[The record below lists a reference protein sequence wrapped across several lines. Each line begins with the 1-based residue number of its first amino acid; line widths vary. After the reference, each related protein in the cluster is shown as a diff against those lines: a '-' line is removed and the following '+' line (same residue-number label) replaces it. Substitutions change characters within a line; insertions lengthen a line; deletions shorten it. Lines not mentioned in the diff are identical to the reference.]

1 MPTSV
6 GEIELD
12 LTLNEKDIDKSIN
25 KVAKNTSSKISNCF
39 GKMSKTLQN
48 SFSSGSSRVK
58 DLKNQISQTEQEI
71 SRLTDEITKLSNIS
85 APTQEMQKYKSLI
98 SSTQKEIEE
107 LSAKMK
113 KIADTKV
120 QTDEYKEVC
129 DFYEKLN
136 KRLNTLLEKQEK
148 FKNTNVSQN
157 SKQWKNLQYDIDEVK
172 KSIMYAK
179 GEIKDMNLSGT
190 AFKSGKQTEEYKKVA
205 KEIEKANEKLKTYRK
220 RYNQAFAGAESKRSN
235 ELTKKSIQLDKLCDK
250 LDVYKMKLQEVS
262 NKEKNSSGS
271 SSRLSK
277 NLGKISDITKKAT
290 SSITKLTSSVKFLGK
305 MFAMSLMFQGISY
318 AMNGMKEG
326 FDNLVMYSARANKNA
341 SAMATSML
349 QLKNALASAFQP
361 IMTAVVPYLQ
371 VLINYLIKA
380 IDTIGKFFTVLLTG
394 EKTYIRAKNAQVDYS
409 KSLKNTE
416 KTAKK
421 TAKAVKSIMAFDN
434 LNVLNPNDK
443 ENDSDTDSDNGMP
456 STKEMFEKVPIESNI
471 TKAVEKL
478 NKVLEKLKKKLKPTT
493 DALKKLRDE
502 GLSKLGNFAW
512 GTLKDFYH
520 DFLVPV
526 GNWVLGKGLPG
537 FINAT
542 NTLLNNIDWKKIQKS
557 LDKLYKALAP
567 FAINIGEG
575 LLWFY
580 EEVLVPLGTW
590 VATEAVPRFLDTL
603 TIAIKTLNTIID
615 ILKPSAKWL
624 FDKLLKPLAEWTGG
638 IFLSVWDKIND
649 ALSKFQKWCEKNPET
664 IENIATVIGSFAT
677 AWGLVNAAIKIWNV
691 IGAIATVITNGL
703 AGAVAFLTSPIG
715 IAIIA
720 IGSLIAIGVLLYK
733 NWDKVKKKVTE
744 IWEKIYSNVVCY
756 VERAKERVKKGIN
769 KIKEVFNKFNT
780 FLEDVFKKD
789 FSKSFGAF
797 GEIMNA
803 FKKSVQ
809 DIWNAIKKIFSGIV
823 DFITGVFTGDWKKAW
838 EGVKKIFGGIFEG
851 LVAVAK
857 APLNLII
864 GLINTMLQG
873 IFKGMNWVIGKINN
887 ISFEV
892 PDWVPK
898 IGGKTFG
905 FNLTP
910 IDASKLKIPLLAT
923 GGYVKPNTP
932 QLAMIGDNRHQGEV
946 VAPEDKLE
954 QLLNNAILQNTAMI
968 VSAIENAISGQKS
981 GNIELVVN
989 LGNKKIAKEVLSVAA
1004 AEKKRMGKTVYNI

>member
-1 MPTSV
+1 MVTTSA

-12 LTLNEKDIDKSIN
+12 LVLNEKDIGKNIN
-25 KVAKNTSSKISNCF
+25 KVAKSTSSKISNCF
-39 GKMSKTLQN
+39 GKMGKTLEN

-58 DLKNQISQTEQEI
+58 DLKNKISQTEQEI
-71 SRLTDEITKLSNIS
+71 SRLTDEITKLCNIS
-85 APTQEMQKYKSLI
+85 APTQEMQRYKSLI

-107 LSAKMK
+107 LSAKME

-179 GEIKDMNLSGT
+179 GELKDMNLSGT

-220 RYNQAFAGAESKRSN
+220 RYNQAFAGTESKRSN
-235 ELTKKSIQLDKLCDK
+235 ELSKKSIQLDKLCDK
-250 LDVYKMKLQEVS
+250 LDVYKIKLQEVS
-262 NKEKNSSGS
+262 TKEKNSSGS

-277 NLGKISDITKKAT
+277 NLGKISDVTKKAT

-318 AMNGMKEG
+318 ALNGMKEG
-326 FDNLVMYSARANKNA
+326 FDNLVLYSARANKNA

-361 IMTAVVPYLQ
+361 IITAVVPHLQ
-371 VLINYLIKA
+371 VFINYLIKA
-380 IDTIGKFFTVLLTG
+380 IDVIGKFFTVLLTG

-409 KSLKNTE
+409 KTLKNTE

-421 TAKAVKSIMAFDN
+421 TAKAIKSIMAFDR
-434 LNVLNPNDK
+434 LNVLSSNDK
-443 ENDSDTDSDNGMP
+443 EENSDKDSDNGMP
-456 STKEMFEKVPIESNI
+456 STKEMFEKVPIDNKTI
-471 TKAVEKL
+471 KAVEKF
-478 NKVLEKLKKKLKPTT
+478 KK
-493 DALKKLRDE
+493 A
-502 GLSKLGNFAW
+502 
-512 GTLKDFYH
+512 
-520 DFLVPV
+520 
-526 GNWVLGKGLPG
+526 
-537 FINAT
+537 
-542 NTLLNNIDWKKIQKS
+542 
-557 LDKLYKALAP
+557 LDKLKDAMKVVEKVTRPLRKAFSKLIKAMKPLIEAIGKGILKFFKRLGKYIVVPGIKLAAKLINKLADALMKMDP
-567 FAINIGEG
+567 DILQAIATAIC
-575 LLWFY
+575 
-580 EEVLVPLGTW
+580 EVSAAIL
-590 VATEAVPRFLDTL
+590 
-603 TIAIKTLNTIID
+603 AIKIGKSII
-615 ILKPSAKWL
+615 K
-624 FDKLLKPLAEWTGG
+624 KLGDLYKSLR
-638 IFLSVWDKIND
+638 N
-649 ALSKFQKWCEKNPET
+649 LSKFQKTT
-664 IENIATVIGSFAT
+664 IAITCMI
-677 AWGLVNAAIKIWNV
+677 AAIEFAHLK
-691 IGAIATVITNGL
+691 
-703 AGAVAFLTSPIG
+703 
-715 IAIIA
+715 
-720 IGSLIAIGVLLYK
+720 
-733 NWDKVKKKVTE
+733 
-744 IWEKIYSNVVCY
+744 WEKIFDKYSLEEIEQSLHDMFHDIFGDNWFSDIMADWGLAAATFFDGLFRYSPKEWLDGIRGIIKDAGKKIYNNVVYY
-756 VERAKERVKKGIN
+756 VTRARERLKNGIN

-803 FKKSVQ
+803 FKKNAEN
-809 DIWNAIKKIFSGIV
+809 IWKAIKKVFSGII
-823 DFITGVFTGDWKKAW
+823 DFITGVFTGDWDKAW
-838 EGVKKIFGGIFEG
+838 QGVKKIFGGIFDG

-864 GLINTMLQG
+864 GLINAMLQG
-873 IFKGMNWVIGKINN
+873 IFKGINWLIEKLNTFKVK
-887 ISFEV
+887 V
-892 PDWVPK
+892 PKGVPK
-898 IGGKTFG
+898 IGGMEWGVNIK
-905 FNLTP
+905 P

-968 VSAIENAISGQKS
+968 VSAIKNAMSGQKS
-981 GNIELVVN
+981 GDIELVVN
-989 LGNKKIAKEVLSVAA
+989 LGNKKIAREVLSVAA

>member
-1 MPTSV
+1 MPTNV

-25 KVAKNTSSKISNCF
+25 KVAKSTSSKISNCF

-107 LSAKMK
+107 LSAKME

-205 KEIEKANEKLKTYRK
+205 KEIEKANEKLTTYRK

-262 NKEKNSSGS
+262 NKEKNSGS
-271 SSRLSK
+271 SSSLSK
-277 NLGKISDITKKAT
+277 NLGKISNVTKKAT
-290 SSITKLTSSVKFLGK
+290 SSITKLTDSVKFLGK

-318 AMNGMKEG
+318 ALNGMREG
-326 FDNLVMYSARANKNA
+326 FDNLVLYSARANKNA

-361 IMTAVVPYLQ
+361 IMTAVVPHIQ
-371 VLINYLIKA
+371 VFINYLIKA
-380 IDTIGKFFTVLLTG
+380 IDVIGKFFNVLLTG

-409 KSLKNTE
+409 KTLKNTE

-421 TAKAVKSIMAFDN
+421 TAKAIKSIMAFDN
-434 LNVLNPNDK
+434 LNMLNSNDK
-443 ENDSDTDSDNGMP
+443 EDDSDKDNDSGMP
-456 STKEMFEKVPIESNI
+456 STSEMFEKVPIESNI

-478 NKVLEKLKKKLKPTT
+478 NKVLEKLKKKLQPTT
-493 DALKKLRDE
+493 DALKKLWNE
-502 GLSKLGNFAW
+502 GLNKLGNFVW
-512 GTLKDFYH
+512 GTLKDFYN

-526 GNWVLGKGLPG
+526 GNWVLGKGLPE

-542 NTLLNNIDWKKIQKS
+542 NKLLSDIDWNKIKKS

-567 FAINIGEG
+567 FAINVGEG

-580 EEVLVPLGTW
+580 ENVLAPLGAW
-590 VATEAVPRFLDTL
+590 VATEVVPRFLDTL
-603 TIAIKTLNTIID
+603 RIAIKTLNTVID
-615 ILKPSAKWL
+615 ILKPSVKWL
-624 FDKLLKPLAEWTGG
+624 FDKFLKPLAEWTGG
-638 IFLSVWDKIND
+638 LFLSVWDKIND
-649 ALSKFQKWCEKNPET
+649 SLSKFQKWCEKNPET

-677 AWGLVNAAIKIWNV
+677 AWGLVNTAIKIWNAK
-691 IGAIATVITNGL
+691 GAIADAITGGL
-703 AGAVAFLTSPIG
+703 GKAIGFLTSPAG
-715 IAIIA
+715 IAVIA
-720 IGSLIAIGVLLYK
+720 IGSLIAIGILLYK
-733 NWDKVKKKVTE
+733 NWDKVKKKASE
-744 IWEKIYSNVVCY
+744 IW
-756 VERAKERVKKGIN
+756 N
-769 KIKEVFNKFNT
+769 KIKEIFKKLDDWITGVFQ
-780 FLEDVFKKD
+780 KD
-789 FSKSFGAF
+789 FSKSFGVF

-803 FKKSVQ
+803 FKKNAEN
-809 DIWNAIKKIFSGIV
+809 IWNAIKKIFSGII

-857 APLNLII
+857 IPLNLVI

-905 FNLTP
+905 FDLTP
-910 IDASKLKIPLLAT
+910 IDASKLKIPPLAT

-954 QLLNNAILQNTAMI
+954 ELLNSAILQNTAMI
-968 VSAIENAISGQKS
+968 VNAIENAMSGQKS

>member
-1 MPTSV
+1 MATTSV

-12 LTLNEKDIDKSIN
+12 LVLNEKDIDKNIN
-25 KVAKNTSSKISNCF
+25 KVAKSASSKISNCF
-39 GKMSKTLQN
+39 GNMSKTMKN
-48 SFSSGSSRVK
+48 SFSSGSSRVE
-58 DLKNQISQTEQEI
+58 DLKNKISQTEKEI
-71 SRLTDEITKLSNIS
+71 SKLIDEITKLSNIS
-85 APTQEMQKYKSLI
+85 APTQQMQKYKSLI

-107 LSAKMK
+107 LSAKME

-120 QTDEYKEVC
+120 QTDEYKELC

-157 SKQWKNLQYDIDEVK
+157 GKQWKNLQYDIDEVK

-220 RYNQAFAGAESKRSN
+220 NYNQAFAEAESKRNN
-235 ELTKKSIQLDKLCDK
+235 ELTKKSLQLDKLCDK
-250 LDVYKMKLQEVS
+250 LDVYKMKLQETS
-262 NKEKNSSGS
+262 NKEKNTGGS

-277 NLGKISDITKKAT
+277 NLGKISNATKKAT

-305 MFAMSLMFQGISY
+305 MFAMSLMFQGITY

-326 FDNLVMYSARANKNA
+326 FNNLVLYSAKANKNA

-349 QLKNALASAFQP
+349 QLRNALASAFQP
-361 IMTAVVPYLQ
+361 IITAAVPYLQ
-371 VLINYLIKA
+371 IFINHLIKA
-380 IDTIGKFFTVLLTG
+380 IDFVGKFFTVLLTG
-394 EKTYIRAKNAQVDYS
+394 QKTYTRAKKAQVDYS
-409 KSLKNTE
+409 KTLKNTG

-421 TAKAVKSIMAFDN
+421 TAKDIKSIMSFDN
-434 LNVLNPNDK
+434 INMLSPNDK
-443 ENDSDTDSDNGMP
+443 EEDSDKDNDNGMP
-456 STKEMFEKVPIESNI
+456 STKEMFEEVPIESNI

-478 NKVLEKLKKKLKPTT
+478 RKVLEKLKKKLEPVRK
-493 DALKKLRDE
+493 ALKKLWDE

-526 GNWVLGKGLPG
+526 GNWTLGKGLPR

-580 EEVLVPLGTW
+580 EKVLVPLGTW
-590 VATEAVPRFLDTL
+590 VANEVVPRFLDTL
-603 TIAIKTLNTIID
+603 TIAIKTLNTVID
-615 ILKPSAKWL
+615 ILKPSAKWF

-638 IFLSVWDKIND
+638 LFLSVWDKINE

-677 AWGLVNAAIKIWNV
+677 AWGLVNTAIKIWNA
-691 IGAIATVITNGL
+691 IGAIATVVTNGL

-715 IAIIA
+715 IAVIA

-733 NWDKVKKKVTE
+733 NWDKVKEKAKE
-744 IWEKIYSNVVCY
+744 IWNKIYSNVARY
-756 VERAKERVKKGIN
+756 VERAKERIKNCIN

-780 FLEDVFKKD
+780 FLKDVFQKD

-797 GEIMNA
+797 GEIINA
-803 FKKSVQ
+803 FKKNVQ
-809 DIWNAIKKIFSGIV
+809 NIWNAIKKIFSGII

-838 EGVKKIFGGIFEG
+838 EGVKKIFGGIFDG

-857 APLNLII
+857 APLNLVI
-864 GLINTMLQG
+864 GLINTMLKG
-873 IFKGMNWVIGKINN
+873 IFDGMNGVIKKVN
-887 ISFEV
+887 
-892 PDWVPK
+892 K
-898 IGGKTFG
+898 
-905 FNLTP
+905 L
-910 IDASKLKIPLLAT
+910 ASKLPDWMPGGGGIPTIDTSKIKIPPLAT

-968 VSAIENAISGQKS
+968 VRAVENAMSKQK
-981 GNIELVVN
+981 GGDIELVVN
-989 LGNKKIAKEVLSVAA
+989 LGDKKIARAVLNVAA
-1004 AEKKRMGKTVYNI
+1004 AEKKRMGKVVYDI